1 MKSNY
6 TEVAAAWIVAVALI
20 AAIAAHTFLPAT
32 PPDLSHGA
40 IPAAASRVGVGAPA
54 SDTDLPL
61 VEAPETSTGNTKP
74 RDGSDLS
81 LDPAYRSIRG

>member
-20 AAIAAHTFLPAT
+20 AAIAAHTFLPPT

-40 IPAAASRVGVGAPA
+40 RPAASRVGVGAPA

-61 VEAPETSTGNTKP
+61 VEAPDTPSDMKP
-74 RDGSDLS
+74 SGGSDLS
-81 LDPAYRSIRG
+81 LDPARRSIRG